1 MDYYKLTKEHMRNY
15 SFYHSSLDAKKRR
28 LLKLTGAKP
37 SGIDNMATDY
47 SKERSNSSPVF
58 DFTDDIATEI
68 IKLEREVSK
77 LVYLLE
83 NINTGYNKLDDLT
96 KRILQ
101 MKYINSFDKYYSWPK
116 LAVEFNLEINDKKK
130 NGEQLEYLSESTI
143 RRKATKGIAQI
154 AVQIY
159 GVLKEVKRI
168 S

>member
-1 MDYYKLTKEHMRNY
+1 
-15 SFYHSSLDAKKRR
+15 
-28 LLKLTGAKP
+28 
-37 SGIDNMATDY
+37 
-47 SKERSNSSPVF
+47 
-58 DFTDDIATEI
+58 
-68 IKLEREVSK
+68 
-77 LVYLLE
+77 
-83 NINTGYNKLDDLT
+83 
-96 KRILQ
+96 